1 MSSAILYVAII
12 AIWACVLI
20 PRWLR
25 RDSARGASGADSET
39 MPDGTVAG
47 TDGMIAGTDGI
58 VAGTDG
64 MADSGAG
71 GRAAD
76 ESARGASESDRAADV
91 GSGWLRAR
99 VEAAE
104 RRESPAPP
112 LPAPRLPAPQ
122 PSSSRPSSSRQ
133 PAPEPLASEEPADE
147 ALLDDAPPSSPTPET
162 RHRMLAA
169 RRRLLGMLLVLEAAA
184 IALAMLGLAA
194 LWVVVPPT
202 VMLAGYLLVLR
213 EAAHADV
220 ERAAHDQ
227 EAARARASAQE
238 RASARDRARARAA
251 QRPPA
256 AMAPAGVPATPAAPA
271 APAAGYEEAVPGRD
285 FAPGLAGKYTTSN
298 ADAIDG
304 SDERGDERY
313 LRAVGD

>member
-39 MPDGTVAG
+39 VPDGTVAG

-99 VEAAE
+99 VEVAE

-122 PSSSRPSSSRQ
+122 P
-133 PAPEPLASEEPADE
+133 PAPEPPAPEPPASEEPADE
-147 ALLDDAPPSSPTPET
+147 APLEDAPPSSPTPET

-227 EAARARASAQE
+227 EAARARARAQE
-238 RASARDRARARAA
+238 QASARDRARAA

>member
-39 MPDGTVAG
+39 VPDGTVAG

-99 VEAAE
+99 VEVAE

-122 PSSSRPSSSRQ
+122 P
-133 PAPEPLASEEPADE
+133 PAPEPPAPEPPASEEPADE
-147 ALLDDAPPSSPTPET
+147 APLEDAPPSSPTPET

-227 EAARARASAQE
+227 EAARARARAQE
-238 RASARDRARARAA
+238 QASARDRARARAA

>member
-39 MPDGTVAG
+39 VPDGTVAG

-99 VEAAE
+99 VEVAE

-122 PSSSRPSSSRQ
+122 P
-133 PAPEPLASEEPADE
+133 PAPEPPAPEPPAPEPPASEEPADE
-147 ALLDDAPPSSPTPET
+147 APLEDAPPSSPTPET

-227 EAARARASAQE
+227 EAARARARAQE
-238 RASARDRARARAA
+238 QASARDRARAA